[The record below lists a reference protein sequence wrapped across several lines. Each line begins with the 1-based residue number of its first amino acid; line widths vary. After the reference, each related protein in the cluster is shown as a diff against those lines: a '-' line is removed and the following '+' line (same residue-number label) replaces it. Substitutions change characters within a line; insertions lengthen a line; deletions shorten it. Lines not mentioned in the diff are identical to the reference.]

1 MASLMNSEVYTY
13 DNLMASDDYET
24 VSGTLIS
31 GQNLKRGSLLG
42 KITASGK
49 YTLSI
54 STASDGSQNPDAIL
68 VKDTDASGGDA
79 TCEVYVGGEFNTN
92 AMTFGSGITAA
103 ASFDG
108 LRQKGIV
115 LKSALQTPA
124 P

>member
-1 MASLMNSEVYTY
+1 MNSEVYNY
-13 DNLMASDDYET
+13 DNLMADDDYET

-31 GQNLKRGSLLG
+31 GQNLTRGTLLG

-49 YTLSI
+49 YTLCLSA
-54 STASDGSQNPDAIL
+54 SSDGSQNPDAIL
-68 VKDTDASGGDA
+68 VKSTDASSGDA
-79 TCEVYVGGEFNTN
+79 TCEVYVGGEFNQN
-92 AMTFGSGITAA
+92 AITFGTGITAVTA
-103 ASFDG
+103 FDG